1 MAEVVLQKIQNNG
14 KVVAWTQAAA
24 GDSVQVGANKVLV
37 VSNADASSHTVT
49 CAVPGVDFTGTAKPD
64 LAVVIPA
71 GSMALIPMLDIYAD
85 PTTGQCMLTYDATP
99 ATLKRCVLAM

>member
-1 MAEVVLQKIQNNG
+1 MAEVVLSKIQNNG

-24 GDSVQVGANKVLV
+24 GDTAQVGANKVLV

-49 CAVPGVDFTGTAKPD
+49 MVVPGTDFTGTARPD

-71 GSMALIPMLDIYAD
+71 GSMAFIPLLDIYAD
-85 PTTGQCMLTYDATP
+85 PVTGMASFTYDATP
-99 ATLKRCVLAM
+99 ATLKRAVLAM